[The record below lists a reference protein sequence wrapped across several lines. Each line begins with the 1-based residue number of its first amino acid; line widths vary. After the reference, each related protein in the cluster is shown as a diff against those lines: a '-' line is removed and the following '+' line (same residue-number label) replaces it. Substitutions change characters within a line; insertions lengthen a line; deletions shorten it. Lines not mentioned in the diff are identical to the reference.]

1 MGRCWERNSNLRIV
15 EGFVC
20 CLAADTERETYIT
33 LCFFP
38 LQGCKVFFFF
48 FFFRIFNAKAKWWSC
63 ADVGVVCNA
72 WIHTP
77 FVQASNPVL
86 KWIFR
91 HWWLVHVHQV
101 WLWPRYGC
109 GPQILYTWSAMK
121 TFKPNH

>member
-48 FFFRIFNAKAKWWSC
+48 SEFSTRKQNDDHVLMWVSC
-63 ADVGVVCNA
+63 VTLGSIRHLCG
-72 WIHTP
+72 P
-77 FVQASNPVL
+77 PVL